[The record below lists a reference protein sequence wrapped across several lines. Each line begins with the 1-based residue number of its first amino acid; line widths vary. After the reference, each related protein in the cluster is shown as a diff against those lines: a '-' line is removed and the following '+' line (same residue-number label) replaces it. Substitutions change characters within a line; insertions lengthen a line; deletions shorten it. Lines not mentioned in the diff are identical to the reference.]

1 VNDVVAPTQED
12 PLARSA
18 SEGIGGPS
26 GRRSSG
32 HPWWTPVRV
41 VLAFACVA
49 LLLGMVQKTPCV
61 RADWTGESYRYAA
74 LCYSDVPYLYVG
86 RGLAERSVP
95 FSDTGGRWQVMEYP
109 VVIGY
114 FAYGTALLTQALSGW
129 PDVEDRAALP
139 SEAVGGA
146 PGVREESWLYFQV
159 TAVLLAGFGLLAAW
173 FLAGTHRRR
182 PWDAA
187 LFALSPALVLTGLVN
202 WDLLAVAAVAGALW
216 AWSRGRPVLSGVLI
230 GVGAATKLYPMFL
243 LGALLVVCL
252 RRGRMTAFAATTGAA
267 VGAWLLVNLPAMLY
281 GFDQWKV
288 FWSFND
294 GRGADLGSLWLVW
307 QQSGHQVSAA
317 GINLASWIWFG
328 AVCVAVLA
336 LGLLAPRTPR
346 IPQLAFL
353 VVVGF
358 LLVNKVYSPQY
369 VLWLLPLVALARP
382 RLRDWLIWQVCE
394 CFYWMLVW
402 MHLAQFL
409 APGSPDQP
417 DRIYWLS
424 VVLRMAGTLW
434 LMLVVARDILLPE
447 NDPVRQ
453 GDVVDDP
460 GDGVRSDARLLAPA

>member
-1 VNDVVAPTQED
+1 MNDVVAPTEDD
-12 PLARSA
+12 PLVRSA

-26 GRRSSG
+26 GRRSAG

-49 LLLGMVQKTPCV
+49 MLLGMVQKTPCV
-61 RADWTGESYRYAA
+61 RSEWTGEPFRYAA

-86 RGLAERSVP
+86 RGFAERSVP
-95 FSDTGGRWQVMEYP
+95 FSDTGERWQVLEYP

-114 FAYGTALLTQALSGW
+114 FAYGGALLTHALSGW
-129 PDVEDRAALP
+129 PDAEARAVLP
-139 SEAVGGA
+139 SESVGEA

-159 TAVLLAGFGLLAAW
+159 TAVLLAAFGLLAAW
-173 FLAGTHRRR
+173 FLAGTHRGR

-202 WDLLAVAAVAGALW
+202 WDLLAVTAVAGALW
-216 AWSRGRPVLSGVLI
+216 AWSRDRPVLSGVLI
-230 GVGAATKLYPMFL
+230 GLGAATKLYPLFL
-243 LGALLVVCL
+243 LGALRVVCL
-252 RRGRMTAFAATTGAA
+252 RRRRLGAFAAATGAA
-267 VGAWLLVNLPAMLY
+267 AGAWLLANLPAMLY

-307 QQSGHQVSAA
+307 QQSGHSVSAA

-346 IPQLAFL
+346 IPQLAL
-353 VVVGF
+353 LIVIGF

-369 VLWLLPLVALARP
+369 VLWLLPLAVLARP
-382 RLRDWLIWQVCE
+382 RWRDL
-394 CFYWMLVW
+394 LVW
-402 MHLAQFL
+402 QAGEAFYFVAVWLYLGGFTASATSGQSDHAYWVAIGVRVAAQ
-409 APGSPDQP
+409 
-417 DRIYWLS
+417 
-424 VVLRMAGTLW
+424 LW
-434 LMLVVARDILLPE
+434 LAGVVVRDVLVPWR
-447 NDPVRQ
+447 DPVRAD
-453 GDVVDDP
+453 GLTDDP
-460 GDGVRSDARLLAPA
+460 MEPAGATAREP